1 MHDYVPD
8 FLIRLKDLPN
18 TTIILETKG
27 FDPLAEVK
35 ASAAAR
41 WVSAVNA
48 EGSYGLWRY
57 EMARNVSSVGQKL
70 TSMQPTV

>member
-8 FLIRLKDLPN
+8 FLVLLKDVAD

-35 ASAAAR
+35 ARESLHKFC
-41 WVSAVNA
+41 VPS
-48 EGSYGLWRY
+48 LID
-57 EMARNVSSVGQKL
+57 
-70 TSMQPTV
+70 